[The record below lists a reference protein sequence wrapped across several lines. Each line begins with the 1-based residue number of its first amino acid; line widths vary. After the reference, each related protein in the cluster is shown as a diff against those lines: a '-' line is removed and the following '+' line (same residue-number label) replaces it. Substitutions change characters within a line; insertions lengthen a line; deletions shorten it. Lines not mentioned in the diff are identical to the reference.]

1 MPPLAFLQVLRN
13 GDGAT
18 RGLAGPRAV
27 AVSPDGRFLYAAGF
41 LDGSLALFR
50 RDPAGDLAFLTALD
64 GFPQIRSLAVSAD
77 GLHVYAGSD
86 AGIALL
92 TRGSDGRLRRG
103 AAVGPAA
110 VRALELSPD
119 GRHLYAASADGIHG
133 YRRDPI
139 AGALTPMAGTAS
151 LADVVALA
159 LSPDGASL
167 YAVSYA
173 DDSLAVF
180 SRDAA
185 SGDLSGLELH
195 RDQIGGVNGMR
206 GPAAVRVAPD
216 GTDVYVAG
224 LQGLTVFLRA
234 PDTHRLTF
242 AATRSY
248 FAATNGCPPA
258 PASAVAT
265 TSDGEFVFAARA
277 GDAAIAAFRRLPD
290 AGGLVLTDLLEDDRG
305 GRGCEDVFAFAVAAV
320 GEADASI
327 YASGLSADRL
337 SQVRLD
343 RDEGLLLFV
352 SEQRNGGGGVVGL
365 AGATRAIV
373 SPDRRHVYTAA
384 LDGIAAFARDDDGS
398 LHFLASAPGPAPGL
412 GPLSG
417 LAPSPDGTQLYVV
430 GTGDRLSV
438 WARDAESGRLAWAQ
452 ELRNGV
458 DGVAGLAGHS
468 SVVVSPDGDDVYV
481 ASAGDE
487 AIAVFGRNP
496 GDGTL
501 SFSGVHRQGIG
512 GFDGLAG
519 VAALGL
525 DADGRH
531 LYAASVGGG
540 GTVTL
545 YRRDPAS
552 GELTFGSIYRN
563 RTGGID
569 GLGGATALAIAAD
582 GRHLYV
588 AGFLDSAIAIFARD
602 PTSGA
607 LGFTGVVRD
616 QPALTGIRSLALH
629 PAGHRLFAVSSAG
642 ALSAY
647 QRSSTFGGLVRLA
660 TLRDGVDGL
669 AGAEAL
675 ALDPDG
681 HNVYVVAPVEA
692 ALTTFRTATP

>member
-27 AVSPDGRFLYAAGF
+27 AISPDRRFIYVAGF
-41 LDGSLALFR
+41 LGGSLVLFS
-50 RDPAGDLAFLTALD
+50 RDPAGALAFIAALD
-64 GFPQIRSLAVSAD
+64 GFPGVRSLAVSAD

-86 AGIALL
+86 AGISVL

-103 AAVGPAA
+103 PTVGPAA
-110 VRALELSPD
+110 VRALEISAD

-139 AGALTPMAGTAS
+139 GGTLTPTMLTAS
-151 LADVVALA
+151 LTDVVAFA
-159 LSPDGASL
+159 ASPDGGAL

-180 SRDAA
+180 SRDDATGA
-185 SGDLSGLELH
+185 LSGLELH
-195 RDQIGGVNGMR
+195 RDQIGVVNGMR
-206 GPAAVRVAPD
+206 GPSAVQVAPD
-216 GTDVYVAG
+216 GTHVYVAG
-224 LQGLTVFLRA
+224 LQGLAVFLRA

-242 AATRSY
+242 AATRTY
-248 FAATNGCPPA
+248 FAATNGCPPS
-258 PASAVAT
+258 PASALAT
-265 TSDGEFVFAARA
+265 TSDGEFVFVARA

-290 AGGLVLTDLLEDDRG
+290 DGGLVLADLLEDDRG
-305 GRGCEDVFAFAVAAV
+305 GRGCDDAFSLAVAAA
-320 GEADASI
+320 GEGVDSVH
-327 YASGLSADRL
+327 ASGLSADRL
-337 SQVRLD
+337 SLLRLE
-343 RDEGLLLFV
+343 RDTGLLAFD

-365 AGATRAIV
+365 AGATRVVV
-373 SPDRRHVYTAA
+373 SPDRLHVYTAA
-384 LDGIAAFARDDDGS
+384 LDGIAAFARNDDGS
-398 LHFLASAPGPAPGL
+398 LRFLASAQGPAAGL

-417 LAPSPDGTQLYVV
+417 LATSPDGRQLYVA

-438 WARDAESGRLAWAQ
+438 WSRDPESGRLQWQQ
-452 ELRNGV
+452 ELRNGM

-487 AIAVFGRNP
+487 SIAVFGRNP
-496 GDGTL
+496 ADGLL
-501 SFSGVHRQGIG
+501 SFSGVHRQGLA

-519 VAALGL
+519 VAAIAL
-525 DADGRH
+525 DASGRH
-531 LYAASVGGG
+531 LYAASIGGG
-540 GTVTL
+540 GTLAL
-545 YRRDPAS
+545 YRRDSAS

-569 GLGGATALAIAAD
+569 GIGGATALALAED

-588 AGFLDSAIAIFARD
+588 AGFLDAAIAIFARD
-602 PTSGA
+602 TSSGA

-616 QPALTGIRSLALH
+616 APALTGIRSLAVH
-629 PAGHRLFAVSSAG
+629 PAGHRLYTASNTG

-647 QRSSTFGGLVRLA
+647 QRSSTFGGLLRLS
-660 TLRDGVDGL
+660 TLRDDIDGL
-669 AGAEAL
+669 VGAEAI

-681 HNVYVVAPVEA
+681 HNLYVVAPAEA
-692 ALTTFRTATP
+692 AVTAFRAAP